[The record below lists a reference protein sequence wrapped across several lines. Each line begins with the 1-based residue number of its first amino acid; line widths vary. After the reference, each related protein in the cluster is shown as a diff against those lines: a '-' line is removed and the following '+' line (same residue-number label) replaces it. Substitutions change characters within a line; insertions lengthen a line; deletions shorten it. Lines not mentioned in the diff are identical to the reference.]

1 MQVRKRTYSGTTSN
15 DVSQREIDNRK
26 LSRRAAAAEGVV
38 LLKNDGVLP
47 VAADQPIAIFGNG
60 IANIIKGGTGSGDV
74 NSRDVVSVLDGLR
87 NAGYPIVN
95 EADTQ
100 KYMEEYDRAGREWG
114 AEVLRRI
121 EALPAGSDM
130 AFFGVIAEVKREEV
144 EDIPVKKETLE
155 QAKAVLYVISRIA
168 GEGNDRFTKEGDYY
182 LSEGEK
188 KQIAEI
194 TKYNQNIVLIINTGA
209 QIDLTEMQQ
218 NEAVKGIVYLS
229 QPGCEAGN
237 VIADIIS
244 GKVNPSGKLTSTWSV
259 KYEDFPNAATF
270 SHCNGDTTNEKYE
283 EGIYVGYR
291 YFDSFGVK
299 TLYPFGYGLS
309 YTTFTTDH
317 VQVAAEG
324 NTVTVTA
331 TVTNTGKA
339 AGKQVVEVYAACPQE
354 ARSRELKKLVGFK
367 KTSLLKPGE
376 SENVTVAADAKNFAS
391 FDEKQAAWVVDAGE
405 YAIFVSEHAE
415 QNTLSGVLSVAED
428 CVIEKVSHIAPL
440 QEELKELEAPK
451 AVADA
456 FTEAWKEEAAGLAR
470 VIYAPTEV
478 AAERIPEK
486 AHAAEARAIAE
497 KMSDDELVAML
508 MGEITKGQDNI
519 RENELVPTG
528 IFVPGAAGET
538 SCRFTEKYGVPAVSM
553 ADGPAGLR
561 LMKSYDV
568 DNESGLIYGFSLL
581 SVLGGDLLKKDYH
594 RENVTTYHQYATA
607 IPIGTL
613 LAQTWDPDVI
623 EEVGK
628 MVGHEMLEFGVA
640 WWLAP
645 GMNIHRNPL
654 CGRNFE
660 YYSEDPFIAG
670 KIAAA
675 MTKGVQS
682 IPGIGTTIKH
692 YAANNQEDNR
702 QFSNSILSERALREI
717 YLRGFEIAVKESQPM
732 CIMTSYNLING
743 VPAANNTDLITTA
756 LRGEWDFQGIVMTDW
771 TTTSFGSATP
781 HKCAEAGNDLIM
793 PGHQIDIDD
802 ITKAL
807 ADGSLDRAK
816 AVDCVARLITVLF
829 NTIGMEA

>member
-1 MQVRKRTYSGTTSN
+1 MQVRKRTYSGTTSTA
-15 DVSQREIDNRK
+15 VSQRETDNRK
-26 LSRRAAAAEGVV
+26 LSGKAAAEGVV
-38 LLKNDGVLP
+38 LLKNEGILP
-47 VAADQPIAIFGNG
+47 VATDQPIAVFGNG

-74 NSRDVVSVLDGLR
+74 NSRDVVPVLDGLR
-87 NAGYPIVN
+87 NAGYSIVN
-95 EADTQ
+95 EADAQ
-100 KYMEEYDRAGREWG
+100 KYADDYARAGREWG

-121 EALPAGSDM
+121 DALPAGSDM
-130 AFFGVIAEVKREEV
+130 AFFGVLAEVKKEEV
-144 EDIPVKKETLE
+144 ADIPVRKESLE

-168 GEGNDRFTKEGDYY
+168 GEGADRFTKEGDYY
-182 LSEGEK
+182 LTATERE
-188 KQIAEI
+188 QIAEI
-194 TKYNQNIVLIINTGA
+194 SKYNQNIVLIINTGA
-209 QIDLTEMQQ
+209 QIDLAEEQN

-270 SHCNGDTTNEKYE
+270 SHCNGDTKNEKYE

-309 YTTFTTDH
+309 YTTFATDQMK
-317 VQVAAEG
+317 VTAES

-331 TVTNTGKA
+331 TVTNTGKY
-339 AGKQVVEVYAACPQE
+339 AGKQVVEVYAACPQD

-367 KTSLLKPGE
+367 KTALLNPGE
-376 SENVTVAADAKNFAS
+376 SETVTVTADAKNFAS

-405 YAIFVSEHAE
+405 YAIFVSEHA
-415 QNTLSGVLSVAED
+415 QKNTLAGVLAVPEN

-440 QEELKELEAPK
+440 QEELKEIEAPK
-451 AVADA
+451 AIAEL
-456 FTEAWKEEAAGLAR
+456 FTESWKKEAEGLAR
-470 VIYAPTEV
+470 VAYKPAEV
-478 AAERIPEK
+478 VAERLPENV
-486 AHAAEARAIAE
+486 HAAEARAIAE

-561 LMKSYDV
+561 LMKNYDV

-581 SVLGGDLLKKDYH
+581 SVLGGDLFGKKYD
-594 RENVTTYHQYATA
+594 RKNVTTYHQYATA

-623 EEVGK
+623 EEVGT
-628 MVGHEMLEFGVA
+628 MIGQEMLEFGVA

-660 YYSEDPFIAG
+660 YYSEDPLISG
-670 KIAAA
+670 KMAAA

-682 IPGIGTTIKH
+682 IPGVGTTIKH

-732 CIMTSYNLING
+732 CVMTSYNLING
-743 VPAANNTDLITTA
+743 VPAANNKDLITTA
-756 LRGEWDFQGIVMTDW
+756 LRDEWDFQGIVMTDW
-771 TTTSFGSATP
+771 TTTTNGSATP

-793 PGHQIDIDD
+793 PGHQIDVDD

-807 ADGSLDRAK
+807 ADGTLDRAK
-816 AVDCVARLITVLF
+816 AVDCVTRLITVLF
-829 NTIGMEA
+829 HTIGMEA